1 MTKAIVVHGVST
13 NWRVGGVA
21 NCVEGIMGK
30 VIGSRWLLG
39 EGRRVGKMASS
50 MVVYLDKEVFLGP
63 KAYVRMAGVEYS
75 VVPYRWRE

>member
-1 MTKAIVVHGVST
+1 
-13 NWRVGGVA
+13 
-21 NCVEGIMGK
+21 MGR

-39 EGRRVGKMASS
+39 AGRRVGKMASL

-75 VVPYRWRE
+75 VVPYHW